1 MGVGVDETLGLIDFE
16 LKRLG
21 YVTAMPLGVELRGAR
36 VSGGTALERGAVCVG
51 CARRVGFGGGIVGV
65 RGT

>member
-1 MGVGVDETLGLIDFE
+1 MIDETLGLIDFE

-21 YVTAMPLGVELRGAR
+21 YVTAMPLGVELRGVR
-36 VSGGTALERGAVCVG
+36 VSGGTALERAQSALNAHGG
-51 CARRVGFGGGIVGV
+51 VGFGGRIVGV